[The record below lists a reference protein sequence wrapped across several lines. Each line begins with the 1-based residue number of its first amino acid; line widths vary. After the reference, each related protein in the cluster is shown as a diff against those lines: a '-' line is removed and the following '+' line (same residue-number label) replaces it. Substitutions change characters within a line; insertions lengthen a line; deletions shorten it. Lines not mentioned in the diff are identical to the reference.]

1 MEVKRMFV
9 TLTSLMA
16 LSLGPVS
23 AQAQTG
29 TDKVNEKFHIYLCL
43 GQSNMEGNAKI
54 EACDTVNVTPRF
66 KVLQAVDCPDLG
78 REKGKW
84 YTAVPPLAR
93 CGTGLTPADYFGR
106 TLADS
111 LPADVEIGVINV
123 AVGGCRIELF
133 DKDNYASYVAGSPDW
148 LKNMVAEYDGK

>member
-29 TDKVNEKFHIYLCL
+29 TEKVNEKFHIYLCL

-78 REKGKW
+78 REK
-84 YTAVPPLAR
+84 VS
-93 CGTGLTPADYFGR
+93 GTLLF
-106 TLADS
+106 L
-111 LPADVEIGVINV
+111 LWQDVERV
-123 AVGGCRIELF
+123 
-133 DKDNYASYVAGSPDW
+133 
-148 LKNMVAEYDGK
+148 

>member
-1 MEVKRMFV
+1 MNINFELMEVKRMFV

-29 TDKVNEKFHIYLCL
+29 TEKVNEKFHIYLCL

-66 KVLQAVDCPDLG
+66 KVLQAVDCPDERILQHHKSTKADHKQKYPVLQQSDDEMYPSHS
-78 REKGKW
+78 RH
-84 YTAVPPLAR
+84 L
-93 CGTGLTPADYFGR
+93 LT
-106 TLADS
+106 
-111 LPADVEIGVINV
+111 
-123 AVGGCRIELF
+123 
-133 DKDNYASYVAGSPDW
+133 K
-148 LKNMVAEYDGK
+148 